1 MKQSEPRPPTA
12 IIVGTEWLV
21 AQPYF
26 KAEWQT
32 TLNSLG
38 KAKVWHQLGKRRPA
52 ITRAQLI
59 EELSKWSRGQVPDSV
74 IEELSKSR
82 KVEVPLELSD
92 KDVALLTAFVASF
105 ILTVSDVRTYTP
117 SDLEEM
123 QEYLRQEAQSA
134 RNEAAILKKHG
145 RGAESLELLAESFE
159 EDAELVRRGLLQD
172 ELDPSLFV
180 ERHQIPARACGVLLA
195 KTMCNLYGEDMRGT
209 VVAIAKALGH
219 TVTIDNLRYWRGG
232 NKNRKKRAS
241 SHS

>member
-1 MKQSEPRPPTA
+1 MKQSEPPPTA
-12 IIVGTEWLV
+12 IIVGAEWLV

-26 KAEWQT
+26 EAKWQT
-32 TLNSLG
+32 TIDSLG

-59 EELSKWSRGQVPDSV
+59 DELSKWSCGQMPDSV

-82 KVEVPLELSD
+82 KVEVPNELSD
-92 KDVALLTAFVASF
+92 KDVALLTAFIASF
-105 ILTVSDVRTYTP
+105 TLAVSDVRTYTR
-117 SDLEEM
+117 SDLKEI
-123 QEYLRQEAQSA
+123 QECYRQEAQSV

-145 RGAESLELLAESFE
+145 RGGESLELLADSLE
-159 EDAELVRRGLLQD
+159 EDAELFRD

-180 ERHQIPARACGVLLA
+180 KRHQIRARAFCVLLA

-219 TVTIDNLRYWRGG
+219 AVTIDNLRYWRDG
-232 NKNRKKRAS
+232 NKNRKKGTG

>member
-32 TLNSLG
+32 ILNSLG

-59 EELSKWSRGQVPDSV
+59 DELSKWSRGQVPDSV

-82 KVEVPLELSD
+82 KVEVSLELSD

-123 QEYLRQEAQSA
+123 QEYLDKRLNPLETRRLYSK
-134 RNEAAILKKHG
+134 NMEEG
-145 RGAESLELLAESFE
+145 RKVSNSWPN
-159 EDAELVRRGLLQD
+159 RSRKM
-172 ELDPSLFV
+172 PSLSAMGFSKMSLTLPYSLNATKFPRV
-180 ERHQIPARACGVLLA
+180 P
-195 KTMCNLYGEDMRGT
+195 
-209 VVAIAKALGH
+209 
-219 TVTIDNLRYWRGG
+219 
-232 NKNRKKRAS
+232 
-241 SHS
+241 